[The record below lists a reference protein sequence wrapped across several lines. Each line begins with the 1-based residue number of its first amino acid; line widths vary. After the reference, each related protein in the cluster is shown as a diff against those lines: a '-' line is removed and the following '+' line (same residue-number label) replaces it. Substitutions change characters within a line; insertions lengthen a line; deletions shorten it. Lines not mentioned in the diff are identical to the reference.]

1 MDDEPGRGSAA
12 KIESSTLDLLVA
24 NRRAAAC
31 LLQCAW
37 RAHLVRCMLWR
48 QKKVRLFLI
57 HALAATHQNAQLM
70 LVA

>member
-1 MDDEPGRGSAA
+1 MDVDPVRGSAA
-12 KIESSTLDLLVA
+12 KIETSALDLLVA

-48 QKKVRLFLI
+48 QKKVRRF
-57 HALAATHQNAQLM
+57 THWQSRISM
-70 LVA
+70 LSLC